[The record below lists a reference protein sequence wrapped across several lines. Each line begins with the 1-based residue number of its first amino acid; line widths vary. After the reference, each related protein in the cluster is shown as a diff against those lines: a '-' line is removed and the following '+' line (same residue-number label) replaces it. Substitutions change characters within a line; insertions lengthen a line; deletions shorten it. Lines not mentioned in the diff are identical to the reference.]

1 MTEAPKKRGRPRKTP
16 ASGTPPENAPD
27 VGPGPHVGVP
37 NEEPVYAIV
46 SMWRELQPGQTGPTT
61 ADVHRD
67 EVENWKR
74 AGWRLA

>member
-1 MTEAPKKRGRPRKTP
+1 MTEAPKKRGRPRKT
-16 ASGTPPENAPD
+16 TPPVSEPTQES
-27 VGPGPHVGVP
+27 VSTK
-37 NEEPVYAIV
+37 EPVYATV
-46 SMWRELQPGQTGPTT
+46 SMWRELHPGQTGPTT